1 MEMSITNQNQQNPQ
15 NQQNQQNQPM
25 YPKLNHEFVI
35 NDTISP
41 DPQNILPANQR
52 SKIRHTHFAID
63 AINIW
68 TISISDRP
76 ILQLYR
82 NDNDILTRQ
91 EIFYHPLMKITVNH
105 MGSQYNCPPP
115 PLNVIDRYTDKFNK
129 CPSPRTVHIGT
140 DLALESCPEYVWNYD
155 KRLFE
160 HIKTK
165 TCLFGYN
172 I

>member
-1 MEMSITNQNQQNPQ
+1 MSMTNQNQQNPQ
-15 NQQNQQNQPM
+15 NQQHQQNQTI

-41 DPQNILPANQR
+41 DPQDILPANHR
-52 SKIRHTHFAID
+52 SKNQHTHFAID

-91 EIFYHPLMKITVNH
+91 KIFYHPLMNIIVTH
-105 MGSQYNCPPP
+105 TGQLHTCPPP
-115 PLNVIDRYTDKFNK
+115 PLNVIDRYTNMFNK
-129 CPSPRTVHIGT
+129 CPSPRTVQKGT
-140 DLALESCPEYVWNYD
+140 DLALESCPEYIWNYD
-155 KRLFE
+155 MKLFQ

-165 TCLFGYN
+165 TCLFGYR